1 MMYRCGNLRTPVP
14 SGHGSEPRASAS
26 GIEKRG
32 YAIFCC
38 LTLAVLS
45 PFFLSAATPEAQ
57 LRAALEAK
65 TGAVTLPVG
74 TIEISREIVL
84 PADAHDLDLRGST
97 TIIKAAATFR
107 GRALVVIPAGKNIK
121 LHDLSLDGNRDAV
134 ARPLGLAPSE
144 TMFSRFM

>member
-1 MMYRCGNLRTPVP
+1 MSRLWDRNLRTPAP
-14 SGHGSEPRASAS
+14 NGHGSEPRASAS
-26 GIEKRG
+26 GGILLL
-32 YAIFCC
+32 AI
-38 LTLAVLS
+38 LS
-45 PFFLSAATPEAQ
+45 PVLLSAATPEAQ